1 MSNRVCDYVLGKTLG
16 VGNFGKVKVAT
27 HEPTGKKVAVKIL
40 NRQKLRALEM
50 GKKVRREI
58 EIMRLCNHAHIIRLY
73 EVIDTQRDIFVILE
87 YVSGGELFDYIVQ
100 HGKLQENEAR
110 RFFQQIVSG
119 VGYLHQQ
126 RVIHRDLKPENL
138 LLDENNNIRIADF
151 GLSNIIHDG
160 FFLKTSCGSPNYAAP
175 EVISGNLYPGP
186 EVDVWSCGVILYAL
200 LCGCLPFD
208 DENIPNLFKK
218 IKSGAYVLPTYLSKG
233 ASDLI
238 PKMLTVDP
246 VKRITI
252 PDVQKHEWYQRF
264 LPDYLKLSP
273 RQTIKE
279 ATEVDEEIFQQV
291 IDAGIDRSKAL
302 TAMMMGPDLLTMRRY
317 STPDY
322 VLLRRAAMIYNLLL
336 DERKRKET
344 SSATQ
349 QAIVSP
355 APPNPSAD
363 TLNPQQEI
371 ERRMKIEQEQQEVSE
386 RRTIPYTFE
395 KYPTVWIIGVWTS
408 MNAAELMFNLLNTL
422 QLCNLEWSMES
433 PYHVIARKIGPQKA
447 KEGDIKIG
455 MQVYSGRKYI
465 NEVAQMAA
473 RNSGLENGF
482 AHRYLVDIQKL
493 SGETFP
499 FLDLTAQILY
509 RLESTTHTYTD
520 AQMR

>member
-1 MSNRVCDYVLGKTLG
+1 
-16 VGNFGKVKVAT
+16 
-27 HEPTGKKVAVKIL
+27 
-40 NRQKLRALEM
+40 
-50 GKKVRREI
+50 
-58 EIMRLCNHAHIIRLY
+58 
-73 EVIDTQRDIFVILE
+73 
-87 YVSGGELFDYIVQ
+87 
-100 HGKLQENEAR
+100 
-110 RFFQQIVSG
+110 
-119 VGYLHQQ
+119 
-126 RVIHRDLKPENL
+126 
-138 LLDENNNIRIADF
+138 
-151 GLSNIIHDG
+151 
-160 FFLKTSCGSPNYAAP
+160 
-175 EVISGNLYPGP
+175 VISGNLYPGP

-252 PDVQKHEWYQRF
+252 PDIQKHEWYQRF

-279 ATEVDEEIFQQV
+279 ATEVDEEIFAKV
-291 IDAGIDRSKAL
+291 IDVENGIDRSKAL

-322 VLLRRAAMIYNLLL
+322 ILLRRAAMIYNLLL

-344 SSATQ
+344 SFATQ
-349 QAIVSP
+349 NAITTTP
-355 APPNPSAD
+355 QPTQD
-363 TLNPQQEI
+363 TLNPQEEI
-371 ERRMKIEQEQQEVSE
+371 NQRMNDEKRHIEQSGP

-433 PYHVIARKIGPQKA
+433 PYHVIARKIAPKKPKQ
-447 KEGDIKIG
+447 GDIKIG

-473 RNSGLENGF
+473 RNSGLEKGF

-493 SGETFP
+493 AGETFP

-509 RLESTTHTYTD
+509 RLESTTCTYTD
-520 AQMR
+520 SRMA

>member
-218 IKSGAYVLPTYLSKG
+218 NKKRSIRPAN
-233 ASDLI
+233 I
-238 PKMLTVDP
+238 PFQGSVRPHPENVNCRSCK
-246 VKRITI
+246 KNN
-252 PDVQKHEWYQRF
+252 H
-264 LPDYLKLSP
+264 P
-273 RQTIKE
+273 RRPE
-279 ATEVDEEIFQQV
+279 ARVV
-291 IDAGIDRSKAL
+291 PA
-302 TAMMMGPDLLTMRRY
+302 LLT
-317 STPDY
+317 
-322 VLLRRAAMIYNLLL
+322 
-336 DERKRKET
+336 
-344 SSATQ
+344 
-349 QAIVSP
+349 
-355 APPNPSAD
+355 
-363 TLNPQQEI
+363 
-371 ERRMKIEQEQQEVSE
+371 
-386 RRTIPYTFE
+386 
-395 KYPTVWIIGVWTS
+395 
-408 MNAAELMFNLLNTL
+408 
-422 QLCNLEWSMES
+422 
-433 PYHVIARKIGPQKA
+433 
-447 KEGDIKIG
+447 
-455 MQVYSGRKYI
+455 
-465 NEVAQMAA
+465 
-473 RNSGLENGF
+473 
-482 AHRYLVDIQKL
+482 
-493 SGETFP
+493 
-499 FLDLTAQILY
+499 
-509 RLESTTHTYTD
+509 
-520 AQMR
+520 